1 MISVVAIT
9 VMIFSLS
16 NECLIGTK
24 KPKLG
29 GGQEKKRR
37 ISRVLKRRLPRS
49 LIKGSKLI
57 AGNPLLGKLNYS
69 WSDGFQEMQ

>member
-1 MISVVAIT
+1 METETDVSRATRHHYYCIMISVVAIT

-29 GGQEKKRR
+29 GGQEKREKNK
-37 ISRVLKRRLPRS
+37 SGLKFKTPTVV
-49 LIKGSKLI
+49 
-57 AGNPLLGKLNYS
+57 
-69 WSDGFQEMQ
+69 D

>member
-1 MISVVAIT
+1 MNSVVAIT

-29 GGQEKKRR
+29 GGQEKREENK
-37 ISRVLKRRLPRS
+37 SGLKFKTPTVV
-49 LIKGSKLI
+49 
-57 AGNPLLGKLNYS
+57 
-69 WSDGFQEMQ
+69 D